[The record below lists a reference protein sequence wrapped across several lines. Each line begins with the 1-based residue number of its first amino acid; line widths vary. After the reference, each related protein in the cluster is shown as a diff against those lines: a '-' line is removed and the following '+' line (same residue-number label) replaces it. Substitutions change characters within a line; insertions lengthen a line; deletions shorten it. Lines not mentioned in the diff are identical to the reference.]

1 MWVIVA
7 FVGCLYRSPQQR
19 DKDGASGLK
28 QAASGTGNLSS
39 LRQQQLLERLERDQS
54 LQVAA
59 LAEEY
64 NTSQETIRR
73 DLKLLERGGKLRRVY
88 GGAIAVRTPGIRPL
102 VERERINQAGKATIA
117 GLARDLVK
125 EGDSIYIGEGTTTLA
140 LARLLADHV
149 PCKFTTNMMDIG
161 IALGRGRGHEIFIT
175 GGRLYPEH
183 GILAGHAAIMAA
195 QSEIYDIAFVGTSS
209 ITLNIGF
216 LDHERVLA
224 EINKALTNRAR
235 RLVVLAD
242 HSKFG
247 ASARFVTYDLSAV
260 DTVVT
265 DSQPGKAYLD
275 ALYAA
280 NVEVIC
286 P

>member
-1 MWVIVA
+1 MFKSSAIACAVA
-7 FVGCLYRSPQQR
+7 TFL
-19 DKDGASGLK
+19 AI
-28 QAASGTGNLSS
+28 GTGAAFAHVTLETQTAAVGSTYKAV
-39 LRQQQLLERLERDQS
+39 LRVPHGCE
-54 LQVAA
+54 
-59 LAEEY
+59 
-64 NTSQETIRR
+64 
-73 DLKLLERGGKLRRVY
+73 
-88 GGAIAVRTPGIRPL
+88 
-102 VERERINQAGKATIA
+102 GKATIA